1 VSIDTRSLVWNSAS
15 RSHRGL
21 RQVNEDACLDQ
32 PEHALWAVADG
43 MGGHLL
49 GDFASALAVQSL
61 MDLRAAEALAHGS
74 SDRAATERP
83 AGASEGIPP
92 RWGFPRCPLGLSG
105 DALEQRVSVA
115 QGRLQEVNRLLRAEA
130 LRRDVPVIGT
140 TIAALVAAGS
150 VCSCLWA
157 GDSRIYLYRAGR
169 LRQLT
174 RDHSHLEAA
183 RSRHVSRSDD
193 TLVRPRAN
201 LITRALGAE
210 DTLHIDRITLEL
222 FDGDIFL
229 LCTDGLSNE
238 VSELSIQQA
247 LRPGI
252 CSLACD
258 ALIDM
263 ALGREARD
271 NITAVVVRAEDLRSP
286 NRTILRAL

>member
-1 VSIDTRSLVWNSAS
+1 VSIVTSSFRWTSAS
-15 RSHRGL
+15 RSHPGL
-21 RQVNEDACLDQ
+21 RQANEDACLDQ
-32 PEHALWAVADG
+32 SEHALWAVADG

-49 GDFASALAVQSL
+49 GDFASGLAVQSL
-61 MDLRAAEALAHGS
+61 IDLPAAADLAHGS
-74 SDRAATERP
+74 
-83 AGASEGIPP
+83 
-92 RWGFPRCPLGLSG
+92 GLSG
-105 DALEQRVSVA
+105 DGLEQRVSVA
-115 QGRLQEVNRLLRAEA
+115 LGRLQEVNRLLRAEA

-140 TIAALVAAGS
+140 TIAALLAAES

-174 RDHSHLEAA
+174 RDHSYLEAA

-210 DTLHIDRITLEL
+210 DTLHIDRLTLEL
-222 FDGDIFL
+222 VDGDIFL

-258 ALIDM
+258 ALVDM
-263 ALGREARD
+263 ALDREARD